1 MQSHPL
7 RHLRQ
12 GHLDRLRHA
21 RRRGHGRRGAVGTVH
36 VPLTVPQ
43 AVEARRGEA
52 LARLSTATG
61 DASLCTLSRNGKPR
75 PAVKYHEGAVA
86 ALTDVRRRL
95 ETSLEPAD
103 AAVRHVRQHWETVR
117 ERAAVSSSST
127 WQAYLDGAVDAL
139 DDLARHASPG
149 GAAPA
154 PTAPV
159 ATAPAA
165 TGAAST
171 GPASAAAVVT
181 PLSDV
186 ASLTRVTDPDRPL
199 PVNLALSSP
208 RPHRHWSGRRTVAT
222 VALAPLLLVLLV
234 TEGGGWDLGRE
245 PLWTVLV
252 AATAVGAAAIL
263 ATYLPGRSPCRRSRG
278 GLTPC
283 AVVPVMTILAAG
295 WLLGAEPHAVPSAVA
310 GLAAVA
316 FGLTHRLTGT
326 RCSG

>member
-1 MQSHPL
+1 
-7 RHLRQ
+7 
-12 GHLDRLRHA
+12 
-21 RRRGHGRRGAVGTVH
+21 VH
-36 VPLTVPQ
+36 VPLTVSQ
-43 AVEARRGEA
+43 AVEVRRGEA

-61 DASLCTLSRNGKPR
+61 DASLCTLSRNGMPR
-75 PAVKYHEGAVA
+75 PAWKYHEGAVA

-95 ETSLEPAD
+95 ETSPEPAD
-103 AAVRHVRQHWETVR
+103 TAVLHVREHWETAR

-139 DDLARHASPG
+139 DDLARHASPV
-149 GAAPA
+149 APA
-154 PTAPV
+154 QTAPSTTGPVPPAPVPTA
-159 ATAPAA
+159 TAA
-165 TGAAST
+165 TGAAPT

-186 ASLTRVTDPDRPL
+186 ASLTRVADPDRPL
-199 PVNLALSSP
+199 PVNLALSGP
-208 RPHRHWSGRRTVAT
+208 RPHRHWSGRQTVAT

-234 TEGGGWDLGRE
+234 TEGGGWDLGRA

-263 ATYLPGRSPCRRSRG
+263 ATYLPGRSPCRRSRV

-283 AVVPVMTILAAG
+283 AVVPVMTVLAAG
-295 WLLGAEPHAVPSAVA
+295 WLLGAEPHAVLSAVA

-316 FGLTHRLTGT
+316 VGLAHRLTGT
-326 RCSG
+326 RCSA